1 MSDMEKS
8 YQLAV
13 LAVRQR
19 LQEQKPASL
28 AALARLK
35 KGDIAAYS
43 GSFDQVEKL
52 LALLGLPVTLDPEP
66 AKLSAKITFA
76 NCSNQYKAGLV
87 ESVAA
92 RVTSGMLLVSSDWS
106 LDHVVEK
113 AFPGQLRWNQRS
125 SGTEVISVEPS
136 NESAWS
142 DVVVLGA
149 DPQWWLWGS
158 HPIEVLNYDTVHV
171 EAASH
176 DLLVRYGAPVVA
188 ARFAWKRGQVFHVI
202 SHFWA
207 KSSATPTIRHTGP
220 CADFLRAGMK
230 LSEEGL
236 NGVLKAFGSGHSNI
250 NFGMLQS
257 AVTATELIA
266 KLCAQVA
273 EA

>member
-19 LQEQKPASL
+19 LQEQRPAAL
-28 AALARLK
+28 AALSRLQ
-35 KGDIAAYS
+35 KGDVAVYS

-52 LALLGLPVTLDPEP
+52 LALLKIPVTLDPDP
-66 AKLSAKITFA
+66 KKLSAKIAFA
-76 NCSNQYKAGLV
+76 NCSNQYKEGLV
-87 ESVAA
+87 QSVATQVKA
-92 RVTSGMLLVSSDWS
+92 GMLLVSSDWS
-106 LDHVVEK
+106 LDHLVEK
-113 AFPGQLRWNQRS
+113 AFPGQLRWNQKS

-136 NESAWS
+136 TDSTWS
-142 DVVVLGA
+142 DIVVLGA

-158 HPIEVLNYDTVHV
+158 HPIEVLNHETVRV

-188 ARFAWKRGQVFHVI
+188 ARFDWHQGQVFHVI

-207 KSSATPTIRHTGP
+207 KSTATPTLRHTGP
-220 CADFLRAGMK
+220 CTDFLRAGMK
-230 LSEEGL
+230 LSEEGINL
-236 NGVLKAFGSGHSNI
+236 VLQKFGSGHSGI

-266 KLCAQVA
+266 QLCAQA
-273 EA
+273 AKA

>member
-19 LQEQKPASL
+19 LQEQRPDAL
-28 AALARLK
+28 AAIARLQ
-35 KGDIAAYS
+35 KGDVAAYS

-52 LALLGLPVTLDPEP
+52 LALLQIPVTLDPDP
-66 AKLSAKITFA
+66 KKLSAKIAFA

-87 ESVAA
+87 TSVAA
-92 RVTSGMLLVSSDWS
+92 QVKAGMLLVSSDWS
-106 LDHVVEK
+106 LDHIVEK
-113 AFPGQLRWNQRS
+113 AFPGQLRWNQKS

-136 NESAWS
+136 NESTWS
-142 DVVVLGA
+142 DIVVLGA

-158 HPIEVLNYDTVHV
+158 HPIEVLNHEAVRV

-188 ARFAWKRGQVFHVI
+188 ARFDWHRGQVFHVI

-207 KSSATPTIRHTGP
+207 KSTATPTMRHTGP

-236 NGVLKAFGSGHSNI
+236 RLVLQKFGSGHSGI

-266 KLCAQVA
+266 QLCAQA
-273 EA
+273 AKA